1 MELQDSSWSDALAL
15 GKCKSSTRSSS
26 GTPRWCLSPRARWRD
41 PGHYSKGRFCEE
53 LGLSSSLCWR
63 SGPGP
68 SQVITICLPIFP
80 LWFPRD
86 VVFNLL
92 RVVWSRCS
100 ASSGSSLWCCPLCY
114 SCSQGPGR
122 IRVSLCHVWWSID
135 IPTSGLASVSAGRP
149 REKSER
155 GEKII
160 IMLGLQSV

>member
-1 MELQDSSWSDALAL
+1 MELQGSSWSDALAL
-15 GKCKSSTRSSS
+15 GKCESSTRSSS

-68 SQVITICLPIFP
+68 SQVITICLPKFP

-100 ASSGSSLWCCPLCY
+100 ASSGSSVLSIVLLLLPGARQDQGLPVPCLVEHRHSNFRLSFRLCWET
-114 SCSQGPGR
+114 Q
-122 IRVSLCHVWWSID
+122 
-135 IPTSGLASVSAGRP
+135 
-149 REKSER
+149 REKR
-155 GEKII
+155 KR
-160 IMLGLQSV
+160 